1 MLKTFIAGILAAIL
15 GAAAVFALGE
25 PETESPPPDPAP
37 QEKAPDQN
45 GDEPVLVDLPI
56 DGDCVG
62 GCAVVQREYEHVQP
76 EAMEEMLQAVVA
88 TDFGSESHALD
99 EFLFYWE
106 DTAPWL
112 SERGPVG
119 IDSNWFNFLRKE
131 LAHQTV
137 HMSVRVRDM
146 DGRELITM
154 DHVVQIGVKAH
165 VEATLKTEIQLPEF
179 SGTVERTGLYH
190 LWTRL

>member
-1 MLKTFIAGILAAIL
+1 MLKITLAGIFAALL
-15 GAAAVFALGE
+15 GAAAVFAFGE
-25 PETESPPPDPAP
+25 PGEELPPPDPIP
-37 QEKAPDQN
+37 QEKAPVDD
-45 GDEPVLVDLPI
+45 GDDPIVVELPI

-88 TDFGSESHALD
+88 TDLGSESRALD

-106 DTAPWL
+106 DTADWL
-112 SERGPVG
+112 AERGPQG
-119 IDSNWFNFLRKE
+119 IDPNWYNFLRRE
-131 LAHQTV
+131 LAHETV
-137 HMSVRVRDM
+137 HMSVRVRDL

-154 DHVVQIGVKAH
+154 DHVVQLGIKAH